1 MSSKAPTHCL
11 VRTNE
16 VIQNDPQMRTYP
28 QAKLYRLPEGM
39 EIATAK
45 GKLIQFGE
53 DPQHQ
58 SMRNFIDHDHAV
70 AKIVEMADRD
80 WAVTSGEDPSAK
92 DFIEKSKGY
101 QANIREDG
109 DGSRRIIPANEAG
122 TLSKPILKQ

>member
-1 MSSKAPTHCL
+1 MSKPHTHCL

-45 GKLIQFGE
+45 GRLIQFGE

-58 SMRNFIDHDHAV
+58 QMRNFIDHDHAL
-70 AKIVEMADRD
+70 AKIVEMANRD
-80 WAVTSGEDPSAK
+80 WAVTSGEDPSK
-92 DFIEKSKGY
+92 PDFIEKAKEY
-101 QANIREDG
+101 RANIREDG

-122 TLSKPILKQ
+122 SLKHPILKQ